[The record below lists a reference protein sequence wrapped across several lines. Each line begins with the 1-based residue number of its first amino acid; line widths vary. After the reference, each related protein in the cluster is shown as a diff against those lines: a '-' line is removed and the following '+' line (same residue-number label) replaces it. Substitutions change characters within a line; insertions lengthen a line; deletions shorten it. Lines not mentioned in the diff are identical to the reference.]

1 MPTHLALSLAAV
13 PEVSTIS
20 TWGAAVAIT
29 LALAAGFYVAQWLRA
44 ERDEQRARAA
54 LAEAVRLMWAARRVL
69 LVVGVIA
76 WVMVHLWF
84 RSHGNG

>member
-1 MPTHLALSLAAV
+1 MRLSLLSMRV

-29 LALAAGFYVAQWLRA
+29 VALAAGFYVAQWLRA
-44 ERDEQRARAA
+44 EKDEQRARAG

-69 LVVGVIA
+69 VVVGVVA
-76 WVMVHLWF
+76 WLMVHLYF
-84 RSHGNG
+84 RSHGGG

>member
-1 MPTHLALSLAAV
+1 MDLPLLSLAA

-29 LALAAGFYVAQWLRA
+29 VALAAGFYFAVWLRA
-44 ERDEQRARAA
+44 ERDEIRARAG

-69 LVVGVIA
+69 AVVGVIA
-76 WVMVHLWF
+76 WVMLHLWF
-84 RSHGNG
+84 RSHGAG

>member
-1 MPTHLALSLAAV
+1 MPTHLALSLAV

-29 LALAAGFYVAQWLRA
+29 IALAAGFYGAVWLRA
-44 ERDEQRARAA
+44 ERDEVRARAG

-69 LVVGVIA
+69 AVVGVIV
-76 WVMVHLWF
+76 WVMVHLYF